1 MKRVK
6 HLVIGLSIIAFVM
19 ISSIPSYAGC
29 KQRYRWE
36 GIGIA
41 LGSMALL
48 GTLYSWTHP
57 PAYAAFVT
65 PACPPT
71 TYYYTPPVHGFPGIG
86 KLPAREERDTGNVR
100 GFLGTMTH
108 TADGW
113 KDTLSAATFLEDG
126 LSTGYG
132 CLDTMSKVSL

>member
-71 TYYYTPPVHGFPGIG
+71 TYYYYTPPRAWVPGHWEVT
-86 KLPAREERDTGNVR
+86 RERRAGYWERAWVPGHYDAYGRWVEGHSIR
-100 GFLGTMTH
+100 RHVPG
-108 TADGW
+108 GW
-113 KDTLSAATFLEDG
+113 IKHRVWVP
-126 LSTGYG
+126 GYYE
-132 CLDTMSKVSL
+132 